1 MEISGKIIAVL
12 EARSG
17 QSAKTGSMW
26 MSQEYVLETSEQYPK
41 RMCFNVWGEDKIR
54 QFGIQVGQELTVS
67 FDIDAREYQGRWY
80 NSLRDTHELLLQ
92 HRQHRLS
99 RILKV
104 RTIFLSKTSDRY
116 MTKLYLVRHGETE
129 ENVKH
134 ILQGH
139 MPGTLTQQGIEQAK
153 EAVSQIS
160 DTAFDVCLCS
170 DLKRC
175 VDTVNILL
183 EQRKDVPV
191 IFSKLLRERDWGSIT
206 GVVVD
211 REKGVEMPA
220 DVESLP
226 AIRSRAKV
234 FLDYVLQHYD
244 GKNVLVVSHGFMLRI
259 IQAVWR
265 NVEHKE
271 IVPMKNVEIRELVLC
286 EE

>member
-1 MEISGKIIAVL
+1 
-12 EARSG
+12 
-17 QSAKTGSMW
+17 
-26 MSQEYVLETSEQYPK
+26 
-41 RMCFNVWGEDKIR
+41 
-54 QFGIQVGQELTVS
+54 
-67 FDIDAREYQGRWY
+67 
-80 NSLRDTHELLLQ
+80 
-92 HRQHRLS
+92 
-99 RILKV
+99 
-104 RTIFLSKTSDRY
+104 

-183 EQRKDVPV
+183 EQRKDVPI
-191 IFSKLLRERDWGSIT
+191 IFTKLLRERDWGSIT

>member
-1 MEISGKIIAVL
+1 
-12 EARSG
+12 
-17 QSAKTGSMW
+17 
-26 MSQEYVLETSEQYPK
+26 
-41 RMCFNVWGEDKIR
+41 
-54 QFGIQVGQELTVS
+54 
-67 FDIDAREYQGRWY
+67 
-80 NSLRDTHELLLQ
+80 
-92 HRQHRLS
+92 
-99 RILKV
+99 
-104 RTIFLSKTSDRY
+104 

-183 EQRKDVPV
+183 EQRKDVPI
-191 IFSKLLRERDWGSIT
+191 IFTKLLRERDWGSIT

-244 GKNVLVVSHGFMLRI
+244 GKKVLAVSHGFMLRI
-259 IQAVWR
+259 IQAVYR

-271 IVPMKNVEIRELVLC
+271 ITPMKNVEIRILQL
-286 EE
+286 